1 MDTKFFFTAVLLSLL
16 ITILSACS
24 SSGPKDGAPRH
35 LPVEVAN
42 IPNAIPIYEPKTK
55 WGNPESYAVA
65 GKTYYTLKSSLG
77 YVEKGDASW
86 YGTKFHGRRTSS
98 GEPYDMYAMT
108 AAHKTLPLPTYVE
121 VKNLENGRKIVV
133 KVNDRGPFHAGRIID
148 LSYVAAI
155 KLGIDAK
162 GTGKVEVRAINVSTV
177 GRNSSQTN
185 SDETLFVQV
194 GAFLEKDN
202 AERMQLRL
210 AESSINSDIHEYIIS
225 ATRQVYRVRIGP
237 FDKRENANNIV
248 DDLQG
253 IGVQNA
259 KVISE

>member
-1 MDTKFFFTAVLLSLL
+1 MDTKLFSKAALLSLL
-16 ITILSACS
+16 IIILSACS
-24 SSGPKDGAPRH
+24 SPGPKDGAPRH

-42 IPNAIPIYEPKTK
+42 IPDAVPIYEPKTK

-65 GKTYYTLKSSLG
+65 GKTYYTLKSNLG

-162 GTGKVEVRAINVSTV
+162 GTGKVEVRAIDVSKH
-177 GRNSSQTN
+177 QTIG
-185 SDETLFVQV
+185 DENLFVQV
-194 GAFLEKDN
+194 GAFLDKDN

-210 AESSINSDIHEYIIS
+210 AESSIDSDIHEYIIS

-237 FDKRENANNIV
+237 FDKREKANNIV